1 MSERRNPFRELF
13 LARLREFVREP
24 GVLFWVFGFP
34 ILLAIG
40 LGLAFRNKAPDEI
53 HVGVLDAAGADEV
66 VRALTPADGFHV
78 ERVQASD
85 ADQVLRLGKVSLIV
99 VPGREYEYRLDPT
112 RPDSLM
118 AELRVND
125 ALQRAAGRADPV
137 AVHTTHETKPGAR
150 YIDFL
155 IPGLLGMNIMS
166 GGMWGIGFV
175 LVDMRSRKLL
185 KRLVATPMRRT
196 HFLGAMMASRMVMV
210 IVEMFLLLLFG
221 WLVFDVSLQGPMWH
235 LALLSVIGACSFASL
250 GLLVASRTPKTETVS
265 GLMNLVMLPMFVFS
279 GIFFSSDRF
288 PDAIQPVVKA
298 LPLTALNDGLRA
310 VILEGADLPS
320 QLPRIAILIAWGAVS
335 FVVALRVFRWS

>member
-1 MSERRNPFRELF
+1 MSERSPFRELF

-34 ILLAIG
+34 ILLAVG

-53 HVGVLDAAGADEV
+53 PVGVLDGPGAEEV
-66 VRALTPADGFHV
+66 TRALAPEDGF
-78 ERVQASD
+78 RVQRVTA
-85 ADQVLRLGKVSLIV
+85 AQGELALRLGKVALVV
-99 VPGREYEYRLDPT
+99 VPGRAYEYLLDPT
-112 RPDSLM
+112 RPDSLL
-118 AELRVND
+118 AQLRVND
-125 ALQRAAGRADPV
+125 ALQRAAGRVDPV
-137 AVHTTHETKPGAR
+137 SVHTTHATEPGAR

-166 GGMWGIGFV
+166 GGMWGVGFV
-175 LVDMRSRKLL
+175 IVDMRSRKLL
-185 KRLVATPMRRT
+185 KRLIATPMRRG

-210 IVEMFLLLLFG
+210 FAEMLLLLFFG
-221 WLVFDVSLQGPMWH
+221 WLVFDVALQGPLWQI
-235 LALLSVIGACSFASL
+235 ALLSVLGACVFACL
-250 GLLVASRTPKTETVS
+250 GLLVASRARKTETVS

-288 PDAIQPVVKA
+288 PDAIQPIVKA

-320 QLPRIAILIAWGAVS
+320 QVSRIAILLVWGVVS